1 MQASKMGGNKPTLL
15 SNKTQHFNEPV
26 RREPEERRDVTPG
39 TAHMMSMANA
49 AGGGQLGQQYQDA
62 AHFISRVNK
71 ILATQADKRQPS
83 PLIVAPK
90 NSS

>member
-1 MQASKMGGNKPTLL
+1 MQASRINKPNLL
-15 SNKTQHFNEPV
+15 TKQPMNVNEAV
-26 RREPEERRDVTPG
+26 RRETEERREPTNSPG
-39 TAHMMSMANA
+39 TNHMINM
-49 AGGGQLGQQYQDA
+49 AGGLGQQYQDA

-71 ILATQADKRQPS
+71 ILATQADKRQAS